1 MNLSTNAGRDFCWYF
16 FCIFATRETS
26 KYRFLIQKQVHVS
39 LVLKKGQMC
48 STLALALEVNS
59 ILPGFS

>member
-1 MNLSTNAGRDFCWYF
+1 MQVGFFVGTF
-16 FCIFATRETS
+16 FCIFAIRETS

-48 STLALALEVNS
+48 STLGLGTCS
-59 ILPGFS
+59 Q